1 METSGTQELTV
12 TLASLTPIL
21 KLDKLQI
28 KEHCG
33 YCRSVNDELAHV
45 DIMLLLLAD
54 MLERVAFLTP
64 SQRQAIVT
72 RYKISNTRWTTL
84 AFADGNWC
92 TWTNHKGWF
101 DLTTGEDIAELPTAP
116 METIGYNMV
125 VLFDRAV
132 VQIRK
137 RAEHGKEHSAGSVDQ
152 P

>member
-1 METSGTQELTV
+1 METSKRPRPEI
-12 TLASLTPIL
+12 TLSSLAPIL

-28 KEHCG
+28 KAHGG
-33 YCRSVNDELAHV
+33 YSYEPDEALMHF

-54 MLERVAFLTP
+54 MLERMAFLTP
-64 SQRQAIVT
+64 SQRQAIVG
-72 RYKISNTRWTTL
+72 RYKISGSRWTTL

-116 METIGYNMV
+116 IETIGYNMV
-125 VLFDRAV
+125 VLLERAI
-132 VQIRK
+132 VQIQK
-137 RAEHGKEHSAGSVDQ
+137 RAEHAEHPAGSVDQ